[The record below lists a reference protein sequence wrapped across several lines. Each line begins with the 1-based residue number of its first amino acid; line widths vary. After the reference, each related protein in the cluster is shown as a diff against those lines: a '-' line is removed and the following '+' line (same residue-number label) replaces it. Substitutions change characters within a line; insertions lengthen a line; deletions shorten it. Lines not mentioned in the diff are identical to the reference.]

1 MVMKMHVLRLRVTDT
16 EVLLPMNGSTIAVQH
31 NRAKRSAKTTT
42 ADAVSLSKLPIGI
55 SNDRTFE
62 WKYVEELWHAITQ
75 VPSLRIVTAR
85 ELALVWYGQIV
96 QDAQDEEVL
105 EGLTRDI
112 MYVLAE
118 DYEQKYFVRQSALTE
133 AYRVRGQKG
142 RDATRFYY

>member
-1 MVMKMHVLRLRVTDT
+1 M
-16 EVLLPMNGSTIAVQH
+16 QH

-42 ADAVSLSKLPIGI
+42 ADAVSLSKLPVGI

-133 AYRVRGQKG
+133 CIVCVAKRKRRHKILLPISLDKYLVAGQF
-142 RDATRFYY
+142 R